1 MEDSLL
7 ELIELIK
14 SLLDLSLFLKQSKL
28 EDFLIESGSE
38 FHAMAALCL
47 IVSLPIS
54 DLGLGN
60 SIFMDFLRQ

>member
-7 ELIELIK
+7 QLIESIK
-14 SLLDLSLFLKQSKL
+14 SLLDLSLFLKHSKL
-28 EDFLIESGSE
+28 EDFLIASGSE

-47 IVSLPIS
+47 KVSLPIS

-60 SIFMDFLRQ
+60 LIFMDFLRQ

>member
-7 ELIELIK
+7 WLIELIK
-14 SLLDLSLFLKQSKL
+14 SLLDLGLFLKHSKL

-38 FHAMAALCL
+38 FQAMAALCL
-47 IVSLPIS
+47 KVSLPIS

-60 SIFMDFLRQ
+60 SIFIDFLR